1 MLIDFVLNISIT
13 ISGIYL
19 FHRLQY
25 IEDRKF
31 MDSDV
36 FQALLMTTIAVLLL
50 MVPLHLAG
58 MTFSLYF
65 IPLLI
70 LIKYS
75 ATHLIIGAVG
85 VVYLFH
91 HMIFDFEWEIY
102 LIFFIL
108 YFFIMMILPFVRI
121 RKLQSLTA
129 TTVIFTLFYVIS
141 IHMFVQPLTLWQ
153 MLLFIGASTVVMFTA
168 VMMYEDVNAILAL
181 LKRYEEEEYKDFLTQ
196 LGNVKS
202 LDNAV
207 TELMDESDTLS
218 LLLIDIDNFSLIN
231 DKYTHTAGDALIKQM
246 AHLLDNH
253 VPSGGTLYR
262 SSGEEFSMVMK
273 DLSFDR
279 TVRLAEAIRNSVERA
294 RFHVSETENVRL
306 TVSIGIAYQPVTP
319 ETKGRLFKEADD
331 MLHAAKKQ
339 GENRVMFNPL

>member
-31 MDSDV
+31 MDSDI
-36 FQALLMTTIAVLLL
+36 FQVLLMTTIAVLLL

-75 ATHLIIGAVG
+75 ATHFIIGAVG

-91 HMIFDFEWEIY
+91 HMIFDFEWRIY

-108 YFFIMMILPFVRI
+108 YFFIMMILPFIRI

-129 TTVIFTLFYVIS
+129 TTVIFTLLYVIS
-141 IHMFVQPLTLWQ
+141 INLFVQPLTLWQ

-181 LKRYEEEEYKDFLTQ
+181 VKRYEEEEYKDFLTQ

-207 TELMDESDTLS
+207 TGFMDEADTLS

-231 DKYTHTAGDALIKQM
+231 DRYTHVSGDALIKQM

-294 RFHVSETENVRL
+294 RFHVNETENVRL
-306 TVSIGIAYQPVTP
+306 TVSIGIAYQSINP